1 VPEALA
7 LVLALLALAGT
18 LAAAVV
24 RSRWPLEAIAA
35 VACAAAL
42 VAVGAV
48 SWSSARDAVGELGP
62 TVGFLAALL
71 VLAEGCRREGLFDA
85 MGGLMAAGARGSPRR
100 LLALVFAVA
109 GGVTAV
115 LSLDATVV
123 LLTPIVFATAARL
136 RTSPRPHVY
145 ACSHLANSASLLL
158 PVSNLTNLLAFH
170 ASELSFT
177 RFAGLMALP
186 TAGAVAVEWA
196 VLKRFFAVDLGRPR
210 RARPDAGVRPPLP
223 RFAVAVLALT
233 LAGFAASSALA
244 IAPAWVAAAGAAA
257 ITAPALARRATT
269 PRALVLAAEP
279 SFLVF
284 VLGLGVVVRAASD
297 NGLADAARAVLP
309 AGDAL
314 PELLAIAVVSAI
326 LANVVNNLPAT
337 LILVPVAAPS
347 GAAAV
352 LAVLVGVNV
361 GPNLTYVG
369 SLATLLWRRVLH
381 VEEHEVELGEFV
393 RLGAITVSAGLVV
406 ATVLLW
412 FSAQGLT

>member
-1 VPEALA
+1 VPEAVA
-7 LVLALLALAGT
+7 LVLALLALTGA

-24 RSRWPLEAIAA
+24 QSRWPVEAAA
-35 VACAAAL
+35 ALAGAAAL
-42 VAVGAV
+42 VTVGALTP
-48 SWSSARDAVGELGP
+48 SSARDAIGDLGP

-109 GGVTAV
+109 SAVTAV

-136 RTSPRPHVY
+136 RTTPRPHVY

-170 ASELSFT
+170 ASGLSFT

-186 TAGAVAVEWA
+186 MAGAVAVEWI
-196 VLKRFFAVDLGRPR
+196 VLTRFFAVDLGRPR
-210 RARPDAGVRPPLP
+210 RVRAAAEERPPLP
-223 RFAVAVLALT
+223 RFALAVLALT
-233 LAGFAASSALA
+233 LAGFAASSALGL
-244 IAPAWVAAAGAAA
+244 APAWVAAAGAAA
-257 ITAPALARRATT
+257 ITVPALARRATT
-269 PRALVLAAEP
+269 PRTLALAAEP
-279 SFLVF
+279 SFLLF
-284 VLGLGVVVRAASD
+284 VLGLGVIVRAASD
-297 NGLADAARAVLP
+297 NGLASAARAVLP
-309 AGDAL
+309 SGAAL
-314 PELLAIAVVSAI
+314 PELLAIAAVSAV
-326 LANVVNNLPAT
+326 LANLVNNLPAT

-352 LAVLVGVNV
+352 LAVLIGVNV

-381 VEEHEVELGEFV
+381 VEDHQVQLGEFV
-393 RLGAITVSAGLVV
+393 RLGARTVPAGILV

-412 FSAQGLT
+412 FSAQGLN

>member
-7 LVLALLALAGT
+7 LVLALLALTGT

-24 RSRWPLEAIAA
+24 RSRWPVEAIAA
-35 VACAAAL
+35 AAAAAAL

-48 SWSSARDAVGELGP
+48 STSAARDAIGDLAP

-170 ASELSFT
+170 ASGLSFT

-196 VLKRFFAVDLGRPR
+196 VLTRFFAVDLDRPR
-210 RARPDAGVRPPLP
+210 RARADDRRPPLP
-223 RFAVAVLALT
+223 RFALAVVALT
-233 LAGFAASSALA
+233 LAGFAASSALG

-257 ITAPALARRATT
+257 ITAPALVRGATT
-269 PRALVLAAEP
+269 PRVLALAAEP

-297 NGLADAARAVLP
+297 NGLSDAARAVLP
-309 AGDAL
+309 GGEAL
-314 PELLAIAVVSAI
+314 PELLAIAAVGAI
-326 LANVVNNLPAT
+326 LANLVNNLPAT

-381 VEEHEVELGEFV
+381 VEDHEIELGEFI
-393 RLGAITVSAGLVV
+393 RLGALTVPAGLVA